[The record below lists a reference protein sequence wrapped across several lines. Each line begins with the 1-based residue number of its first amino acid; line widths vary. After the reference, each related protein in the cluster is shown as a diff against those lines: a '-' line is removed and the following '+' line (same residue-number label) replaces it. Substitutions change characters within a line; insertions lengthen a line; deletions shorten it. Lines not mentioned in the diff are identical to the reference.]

1 MPLTP
6 ADVHNVAFKK
16 PPIGKRGYDEDEVDA
31 FLDLVEAE
39 FARLIEE
46 NADLRSHAGDD
57 AERPAAVRDAAS
69 DAGSDVEQDAVA
81 AEPTQPS
88 LRAPVEQPAAGDE
101 LSQATR
107 MLALAT
113 ETADRHVGE
122 AKAQADRL
130 LAEARTSSEQM
141 VAEAKTKSERQL
153 SDARTTSEN
162 MLSEAM
168 SRSETMDRESRGRA
182 DALTQDTER
191 KHGKIMGS
199 LEERKTSL
207 EKQIEDLRVFERE
220 YRTRLK
226 SYLESQLGELD
237 SRSSAEPAGQQRT
250 AGAGRSAGQSQNSAT
265 PPRA

>member
-46 NADLRSHAGDD
+46 NTELRSRAAGS
-57 AERPAAVRDAAS
+57 AGSAAAVEAQDAAP
-69 DAGSDVEQDAVA
+69 APELRKAAPEQQ
-81 AEPTQPS
+81 AEP
-88 LRAPVEQPAAGDE
+88 RGGGDE

-113 ETADRHVGE
+113 ETADRHVKE

-130 LAEARTSSEQM
+130 LADARTSSERTIADAKAKTEQQLTEARTKSETM
-141 VAEAKTKSERQL
+141 MSEAKT
-153 SDARTTSEN
+153 
-162 MLSEAM
+162 
-168 SRSETMDRESRGRA
+168 RSETMDRDSRTRA
-182 DALTQDTER
+182 QALTQDAER
-191 KHGKIMGS
+191 KHVDIMGS
-199 LEERKTSL
+199 LEQRKASL
-207 EKQIEDLRVFERE
+207 EKQIEELRTFERE

-226 SYLESQLGELD
+226 SYLESQLRDLD
-237 SRSSAEPAGQQRT
+237 SRHSAEPSEQRPAGV
-250 AGAGRSAGQSQNSAT
+250 GRQNNASQ
-265 PPRA
+265 PPG

>member
-46 NADLRSHAGDD
+46 NTELRARASGD
-57 AERPAAVRDAAS
+57 
-69 DAGSDVEQDAVA
+69 
-81 AEPTQPS
+81 QPS
-88 LRAPVEQPAAGDE
+88 LVKADREEDATADQPTSPGMRVPAQEQAPSGGDE

-130 LAEARTSSEQM
+130 LADARTSSEQM
-141 VAEAKTKSERQL
+141 TSEAKSKSEQQLTEARTKSEGMLAEAKT
-153 SDARTTSEN
+153 
-162 MLSEAM
+162 
-168 SRSETMDRESRGRA
+168 RSETMDRESRTRA
-182 DALTQDTER
+182 QALTQDAER
-191 KHGKIMGS
+191 KQAEIMGS
-199 LEERKTSL
+199 LEQNKSTL
-207 EKQIEDLRVFERE
+207 EKQIEDLRTFERE

-226 SYLESQLGELD
+226 SYLESQLRDLD
-237 SRSSAEPAGQQRT
+237 SRSSAEPAGQPRP
-250 AGAGRSAGQSQNSAT
+250 ASAAQNSANQ
-265 PPRA
+265 PSG

>member
-31 FLDLVEAE
+31 FLDLVETE

-46 NADLRSHAGDD
+46 NNELRSRTAETPDRPVSTEEDQAAPTPD
-57 AERPAAVRDAAS
+57 ATSGAS
-69 DAGSDVEQDAVA
+69 ITKEQ
-81 AEPTQPS
+81 
-88 LRAPVEQPAAGDE
+88 APEEE

-130 LAEARTSSEQM
+130 LADARTSSEQM
-141 VAEAKTKSERQL
+141 ISDSTSKSE
-153 SDARTTSEN
+153 E
-162 MLSEAM
+162 MLSEA
-168 SRSETMDRESRGRA
+168 ETRA
-182 DALTQDTER
+182 QTVAEDAER
-191 KHGKIMGS
+191 KRTEVIGA
-199 LEERKTSL
+199 LEQRKTSL
-207 EKQIEDLRVFERE
+207 EQQIEDLRTFERE

-226 SYLESQLGELD
+226 SYLESQLRELD
-237 SRSSAEPAGQQRT
+237 VSASGEPTGEQRPV
-250 AGAGRSAGQSQNSAT
+250 GAGQSAGPAQNSAN
-265 PPRA
+265 PPED

>member
-31 FLDLVEAE
+31 FLDLVETE

-46 NADLRSHAGDD
+46 NNELRSRTAETPDRPVSTEEDQAAPPPDATSGVSITKEQVPEERAVVGD
-57 AERPAAVRDAAS
+57 
-69 DAGSDVEQDAVA
+69 
-81 AEPTQPS
+81 
-88 LRAPVEQPAAGDE
+88 GDE

-130 LAEARTSSEQM
+130 LADARTSSEQM
-141 VAEAKTKSERQL
+141 ISDSTSKSE
-153 SDARTTSEN
+153 E
-162 MLSEAM
+162 MLSEA
-168 SRSETMDRESRGRA
+168 ETRA
-182 DALTQDTER
+182 QTVAEDAER
-191 KHGKIMGS
+191 KRTEVIGA
-199 LEERKTSL
+199 LEQRRTSL
-207 EKQIEDLRVFERE
+207 EQQIEDLRTFERE

-226 SYLESQLGELD
+226 SYLESQLRELD
-237 SRSSAEPAGQQRT
+237 VTASGEPTGEQRPV
-250 AGAGRSAGQSQNSAT
+250 GAGQSAGPAQNSAN
-265 PPRA
+265 PPED